1 MTEYGP
7 HSGESQSL
15 LGLSSLSL
23 CTAAWQPEGF
33 DKSKS
38 SFVHLSAFR
47 PAPWAL
53 VVSCEVGEQKTST
66 KSMRLSLL
74 RTNIAMSVLSSLC
87 HFRFL

>member
-15 LGLSSLSL
+15 LGLNSVSL
-23 CTAAWQPEGF
+23 CVAAWQPAGF
-33 DKSKS
+33 DRSKS
-38 SFVHLSAFR
+38 SFVHLSAFK

-66 KSMRLSLL
+66 GSICVSLL
-74 RTNIAMSVLSSLC
+74 
-87 HFRFL
+87 